1 MKIILIF
8 TGLLFIGFS
17 HASEKETATK
27 KAKNYYQCLQK
38 NHEEIKKYL
47 NCLQKADLETL
58 QNCPEPAIGNS
69 CNLGSDEKIKNKLDT
84 LYQNSPK
91 VVKEFLEALK
101 GEFAK
106 IKKKHIK

>member
-17 HASEKETATK
+17 YASEKETATK
-27 KAKNYYQCLQK
+27 TAKNYYLCLQK

-47 NCLQKADLETL
+47 NCLQTTDLENL
-58 QNCPEPAIGNS
+58 ANCPEPAIGNS
-69 CNLGSDEKIKNKLDT
+69 CNLSSSEKMKNKLDNI
-84 LYQNSPK
+84 LQNSPK
-91 VVKEFLEALK
+91 VVREFLEALK

-106 IKKKHIK
+106 IKKKQ

>member
-17 HASEKETATK
+17 HASEKETVTK
-27 KAKNYYQCLQK
+27 KAKGYYQCLQK
-38 NHEEIKKYL
+38 HQAEMTKYL
-47 NCLQKADLETL
+47 NCLQAADLEEI
-58 QNCPEPAIGNS
+58 QNCPEPALGNF
-69 CNLGSDEKIKNKLDT
+69 CNLDLPKKMESKLDT

-106 IKKKHIK
+106 IKKKQ

>member
-17 HASEKETATK
+17 HASEKETAIK
-27 KAKNYYQCLQK
+27 KAKGYYQCLQK

-47 NCLQKADLETL
+47 NCLQAADLESL
-58 QNCPEPAIGNS
+58 PNCPEPALGNS
-69 CNLGSDEKIKNKLDT
+69 CNLDLSEKMGNKLDT
-84 LYQNSPK
+84 LFQNSPK

-106 IKKKHIK
+106 IKKKQ

>member
-38 NHEEIKKYL
+38 HQAEMKKYL
-47 NCLQKADLETL
+47 NCLQVADIEEIH
-58 QNCPEPAIGNS
+58 NCPEPALDPS
-69 CNLGSDEKIKNKLDT
+69 CNLDLPKKIGSKLDT

-91 VVKEFLEALK
+91 IVKEFLEALK
-101 GEFAK
+101 GEFTK
-106 IKKKHIK
+106 IKKKQ